1 MCRCRENVNE
11 YMLNPEFEA
20 LFNETEISYE
30 QYETTMPSRMV
41 SPAKVTCAYTNKT
54 YPIFKA
60 MGTTDPVGKLE
71 AISKRA
77 WEMLNNTITEL
88 TKIKARVAAGD
99 PPAWPLIGDLVGWA
113 LQTRML
119 MKVDDPKSWTG
130 SGTRNAGL
138 IIRWLTNVRD
148 LIASNDLWYTCIDP
162 NNCSSS
168 TWAWVFTNNAANK
181 AAGLNLHRIHLCR
194 RFWQAKAGVSA
205 ADHFEFQAQT
215 IIHEVSHIYYNTK
228 DSGLG
233 PGAAECISQFVAD
246 ANGSP
251 IDPDFATRCGKAK
264 P

>member
-1 MCRCRENVNE
+1 MCNCKDKE
-11 YMLNPEFEA
+11 YMLRPEYEA
-20 LFNETEISYE
+20 LFHETETMSYE
-30 QYETTMPSRMV
+30 YEATMPTRLV
-41 SPAKVTCAYTNKT
+41 SPAKVTCATTNKT

-71 AISKRA
+71 SISRRA
-77 WEMLNNTITEL
+77 WEMLNNTINEL
-88 TKIKARVAAGD
+88 TKIKGRIAAGD
-99 PPAWPLIGDLVGWA
+99 PPAWPLIGDLIGWA

-138 IIRWLTNVRD
+138 IIRWLTNIRD
-148 LIASNDLWYTCIDP
+148 LIGSGDLWFTCIDP
-162 NNCSSS
+162 NGCSSS
-168 TWAWVFTNNAANK
+168 TWAWVFSNNAAAR

-194 RFWQAKAGVSA
+194 RFWQAAAGVSA

-215 IIHEVSHIYYNTK
+215 IIHEVSHIYYNTE

-251 IDPDFATRCGKAK
+251 IDPLFATRCGSAGPK
-264 P
+264 